1 MDARRHPGPR
11 RIALMNQKGGVGKT
25 TTTVNIAAAIAEL
38 GAPVLLV
45 DLDPQ
50 AHASLHLGV
59 DDSSEATSVY
69 DALLDPAEIFEAPI
83 EVKPNLWLLR
93 SETDLAAA
101 ETELSQEADR
111 YARLREALD
120 AVEDRFKF
128 VLLDCPPSLGLLTL
142 NGLNAA
148 REVLIPMQAQFLA
161 LQGVGKLL
169 ETVQLVS
176 QQLNPDLRVAG
187 IVLCMFDGQTTH
199 AQEVVADLEAY
210 LESQRETETPWRG
223 ARLYQPPI
231 RRNIKLAECPSFGQT
246 IFEYAPWAPGAADY
260 RRIAEALLAE
270 HGGVSTP
277 PAEDRAEPQAK
288 DKTDEA
294 SAEPVEPAER
304 GSPEPVESDRPA
316 EHAAPDRNADDREGN
331 EDGDGDDLPTPEVR
345 VMPAEHAS
353 RESDAERGA

>member
-1 MDARRHPGPR
+1 MDARTHPGPR

-38 GAPVLLV
+38 GTPVLLV

-69 DALLDPAEIFEAPI
+69 DILLDPTEIFDAPI

-101 ETELSQEADR
+101 ETELSQETDR
-111 YARLREALD
+111 YARLREALE
-120 AVEDRFKF
+120 AVEDRFGF

-148 REVLIPMQAQFLA
+148 QEVLIPMQAQFLA

-176 QQLNPDLRVAG
+176 QQLNPDLRVSG

-223 ARLYQPPI
+223 AKLYQPPI

-270 HGGVSTP
+270 HGGAPSEPSKDDASAPAAVEAGIA
-277 PAEDRAEPQAK
+277 PAEAQH
-288 DKTDEA
+288 
-294 SAEPVEPAER
+294 AEPVEQAEADHPAPASDA
-304 GSPEPVESDRPA
+304 GSPR
-316 EHAAPDRNADDREGN
+316 ADER
-331 EDGDGDDLPTPEVR
+331 EDGAGEDEPPTPEIR
-345 VMPAEHAS
+345 VMPAEHAA